1 MATSAAAVRSPWH
14 VLVAT
19 SVGVV
24 AVFVNISGVAVA
36 LPTMTREL
44 GATASQA
51 NWILISYMLVTTA
64 LILVFG
70 RVADMFG
77 RRPVYIAGLA
87 VFTAAT
93 LACALS
99 GSASMLIA
107 ARVVQAI
114 GAAAIVT
121 NTTAILTDAFPS
133 RILGRGL
140 GWNAAVAAIGQMAGP
155 VVGGVATAWWGW
167 SGLFWICIPLGL
179 CALVGSFVVVPPRG
193 ENPAAREPFDG
204 IGACLS
210 TAALVAA
217 VCALTPGIFG
227 EGRPWAPWVSGA
239 TAVMLF
245 AAFLMVQH
253 RRRFPLVDLTLFAD
267 RSRATLYAAVLLNAV
282 SQYAL
287 VLMASLY
294 VQATQNSDPLA
305 AGVLVL
311 PAAVGTLLAASAV
324 GSLVNRIEPRLLCAF
339 GMAAIAFGACGFAA
353 SAATESNMMAMGGS
367 LFVVGFG
374 TGVFMTPS
382 TSALMFVVSEQR
394 RGIANGVRSALQN
407 VGFLV
412 STALALAVATAGL
425 DPDSRRA
432 AYGGTLT
439 TLGSGRVDV
448 FVDGVVHAAAVLAIV
463 AAIGAVVCATLPR
476 QYKTQDDRTRLDDN
490 RLPEEI
496 TR

>member
-1 MATSAAAVRSPWH
+1 MRTPRSPWH

-19 SVGVV
+19 SVGVI
-24 AVFVNISGVAVA
+24 AVFVNISGLAVA

-44 GATASQA
+44 GASAAQA

-70 RVADMFG
+70 RVADMLG

-99 GSASMLIA
+99 DSAEMLIV
-107 ARVVQAI
+107 ARVVQAV

-140 GWNAAVAAIGQMAGP
+140 GWNAAVAAIGQMLGP
-155 VVGGVATAWWGW
+155 VVGGVATGWWGW

-179 CALVGSFVVVPPRG
+179 VALAGSVLVVPARSVDRG
-193 ENPAAREPFDG
+193 RREPFDS
-204 IGACLS
+204 IGAVLS
-210 TAALVAA
+210 MSALTLA
-217 VCALTPGIFG
+217 VCALTPGMFG
-227 EGRPWAPWVSGA
+227 PDRSWAPWLSGGLSA
-239 TAVMLF
+239 ALF
-245 AAFLMVQH
+245 AAFLVVQH
-253 RRRFPLVDLTLFAD
+253 RRRYPLVDLTLFVD
-267 RSRATLYAAVLLNAV
+267 RSRATLYTAVLLNAV

-287 VLMASLY
+287 VLIASLY
-294 VQATQNSDPLA
+294 VQATQNADAST
-305 AGVLVL
+305 AGLLVG
-311 PAAVGTLLAASAV
+311 PAALGTLLAASGV
-324 GSLVNRIEPRLLCAF
+324 GSLVNRVEPRVLCAL
-339 GMAAIAFGACGFAA
+339 GMAAIAIGACGFAVSVGGTA
-353 SAATESNMMAMGGS
+353 NPVLMGAA

-374 TGVFMTPS
+374 TGTFMTPS
-382 TSALMFVVSEQR
+382 TSALMFVVLPER

-412 STALALAVATAGL
+412 STAIALAIATAGL
-425 DPDSRRA
+425 DGDARRA

-439 TLGSGRVDV
+439 SLGTDQVTV
-448 FVDGVVHAAAVLAIV
+448 FVDGVRIAATVLAVV
-463 AAIGAVVCATLPR
+463 AVVGAVVCATLPR
-476 QYKTQDDRTRLDDN
+476 QQQRVSEGLGLDPVSVPA
-490 RLPEEI
+490 R
-496 TR
+496 